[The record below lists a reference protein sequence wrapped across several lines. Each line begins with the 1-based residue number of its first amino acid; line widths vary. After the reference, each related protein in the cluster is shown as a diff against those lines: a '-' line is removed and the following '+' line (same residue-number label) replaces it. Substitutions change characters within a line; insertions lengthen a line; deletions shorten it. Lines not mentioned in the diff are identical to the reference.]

1 MARRGRASRR
11 QVSSVGSH
19 SSSRKPLTVWQRRPQ
34 RTGSIFLK
42 KLTSWGVISLRPP
55 VHKTGPG
62 MSEKAPKKKSYGT
75 TCTVVASPS
84 SHVFLR
90 SLARFVVPCNG
101 HITSCGEVV
110 RERVENIP
118 VSAASLGLCCR
129 ASVSCPVQASSSPWH
144 GNCCARTGKGE
155 KKQKQKRRGAT
166 YPSRTF
172 SRVQG
177 GTHLGFQ
184 RGRHRARRRES

>member
-1 MARRGRASRR
+1 
-11 QVSSVGSH
+11 
-19 SSSRKPLTVWQRRPQ
+19 
-34 RTGSIFLK
+34 
-42 KLTSWGVISLRPP
+42 
-55 VHKTGPG
+55 
-62 MSEKAPKKKSYGT
+62 MSEKEPKKKVMERL

-118 VSAASLGLCCR
+118 VSAASLGLCCC
-129 ASVSCPVQASSSPWH
+129 ASMSRPVQASLSPPWH
-144 GNCCARTGKGE
+144 GNCCTRTGKGE
-155 KKQKQKRRGAT
+155 KKQKQKRWGAT

-172 SRVQG
+172 SRIQG

-184 RGRHRARRRES
+184 RG